1 MSAGRMAHRVP
12 NKGKT
17 VLAFKTLSQTFF
29 LRGEEGYVNRKR
41 YGLAEYVFSGERRI
55 VVVRFGGKV

>member
-1 MSAGRMAHRVP
+1 MAQRVP

-29 LRGEEGYVNRKR
+29 LRGEEGMHIAKGMAWQNT
-41 YGLAEYVFSGERRI
+41 F
-55 VVVRFGGKV
+55 